1 MGEEDNVRKGVEV
14 GEKSYVG
21 EQHSLRKNRGH
32 VASTHTTESL
42 GVLQDEECIEWTAVK
57 AHPHRP
63 SHWTSQQPSDVQRS
77 PHSQVR
83 TLGCGTRPQPQTLQE
98 AELEG
103 KRQTQVQIPHSLF
116 KTHCLKI
123 SFPPPCGT

>member
-21 EQHSLRKNRGH
+21 EKHSLRKNRGY

-57 AHPHRP
+57 AHPH
-63 SHWTSQQPSDVQRS
+63 WTSQQPSDVQHS

-83 TLGCGTRPQPQTLQE
+83 TRGCGIRPQPQSLQE
-98 AELEG
+98 AEFEG
-103 KRQTQVQIPHSLF
+103 KPRSEFHTLCFRP
-116 KTHCLKI
+116 TA
-123 SFPPPCGT
+123 